1 MPVTTGRTKL
11 PLVLSAWTIAG
22 KRKGTALSFPIE
34 GAFCHEPLFLLR
46 CKRGSAC
53 AECVGS
59 VRGTWRGRPGVTAL
73 AGVVPAPPALVCA
86 ATHRPRRVCVSIARP
101 VKRTHVSLL
110 KQKWARLIWRL
121 PRLLPSGCLSASL
134 GADLPPCLSRC
145 VGPFGGHQRGSQ

>member
-11 PLVLSAWTIAG
+11 PLVLPAWTIAR

-73 AGVVPAPPALVCA
+73 PGSCP
-86 ATHRPRRVCVSIARP
+86 PRRPWSARPPTDPGVCVSIARP
-101 VKRTHVSLL
+101 VKRTHVSFL
-110 KQKWARLIWRL
+110 KQKRARLIWRL
-121 PRLLPSGCLSASL
+121 PRLLPSGCLSALL